1 MKKIFLILTTL
12 ILAFATSLNAKEV
25 RKPIKKKQYVHKSV
39 YKKAKRKPKLQQP
52 RYINTTANVLLVNLT
67 DNSIVQGNQDNYAR
81 SSIASISKLM
91 TVYTVLKSNQN
102 LNEVITVQSN
112 LGNHTRLS
120 KGMQLTRIDLVNL
133 SLVHSDN
140 LAAMTLA
147 QNYPGGFDAFISEMN
162 KNAREL
168 GMNNTVFYE
177 PTGLDANNTS
187 TLSDITQLT
196 KAASHYP
203 IFREAASMENVT
215 VTATKGKKTYKIRA
229 RPTSAMFG
237 KEGVVTIKTGFT
249 NAAGFCITM
258 LVNSQ
263 NKLFNVVILGARSSK
278 ERSYLIEK
286 SMKTIHNY
294 GSV

>member
-12 ILAFATSLNAKEV
+12 LLAFSTAIDAKEV
-25 RKPIKKKQYVHKSV
+25 RKPVKKKQYVHKSV

-52 RYINTTANVLLVNLT
+52 KYINTTANVLLVNLT

-91 TVYTVLKSNQN
+91 TVYTVVKNNQN
-102 LNEVITVQSN
+102 LNEVITVQSS

-120 KGMQLTRIDLVNL
+120 KGMQLTRIDLVKL

-147 QNYPGGFDAFISEMN
+147 QNYPGGFDAFIYEMN

-168 GMNNTVFYE
+168 GMHNTVFYE
-177 PTGLDANNTS
+177 PTGLDANNRS
-187 TLSDITQLT
+187 TLTDITQLT
-196 KAASHYP
+196 KAASYYT

-229 RPTSAMFG
+229 RPTSTMFG
-237 KEGVVTIKTGFT
+237 KEGIVTIKTGFT

-258 LVNSQ
+258 LVSKHD
-263 NKLFNVVILGARSSK
+263 KLYNLVILGARSSQ
-278 ERSYLIEK
+278 ERKYLIER
-286 SMKTIHNY
+286 SLRSIQI
-294 GSV
+294 

>member
-12 ILAFATSLNAKEV
+12 LLAFTTSVDAKEV

-67 DNSIVQGNQDNYAR
+67 DNSIVHGYQDHYNRA
-81 SSIASISKLM
+81 SIASISKLM
-91 TVYTVLKSNQN
+91 TVYTVIKSNQN
-102 LNEVITVQSN
+102 LNEVLTVETR
-112 LGNHTRLS
+112 LANHTRLS
-120 KGMQLTRIDLVNL
+120 KGMKLTREDLVKL

-140 LAAMTLA
+140 LAAQTLA
-147 QNYPGGFDAFISEMN
+147 ENYPGGFSAFINEMN

-168 GMNNTVFYE
+168 GMNNTIFYE

-187 TLSDITQLT
+187 TLNDITQLT

-203 IFREAASMENVT
+203 IFREAASMDNVT

-237 KEGVVTIKTGFT
+237 KEGIVTIKTGFT